1 MKSIIFIAPP
11 AGGKGTFSD
20 LICSKYN
27 MPHISTG
34 DLLRE
39 VTSKESDMSSYIRE
53 QMKLGN
59 LIKDEII
66 FDLIKERINRE
77 DCSNGYILDGFPRNI
92 EQAKAYD
99 EILAELNK
107 DLGCVILLN
116 IPKEVAAR
124 RIAGRLSCSKCGKVY
139 NIYNEEMKPK
149 KDNTCDICNIPLTK
163 REDDNEETYAV
174 RYNTYIEKTQPLIN
188 YYKDKNVLYEVDST
202 LSIDEVLSQI
212 EEIIRG
218 D

>member
-1 MKSIIFIAPP
+1 MRSIIFIAPP

-20 LICSKYN
+20 IICSKYN

-39 VTSKESDMSSYIRE
+39 AASSSSDMSSYIRE

-66 FDLIKERINRE
+66 FDLIKERIARE
-77 DCSNGYILDGFPRNI
+77 DCNNGYVLDGFPRNI
-92 EQAKAYD
+92 AQADAYND
-99 EILAELNK
+99 ILKELNK

-116 IPKEVAAR
+116 IPKEVAAK
-124 RIAGRLSCSKCGKVY
+124 RIAGRISCPNCGKVY

-149 KDNTCDICNIPLTK
+149 KENMCDNCNIPLTK
-163 REDDNEETYAV
+163 REDDNEETYNV
-174 RYNTYIEKTQPLIN
+174 RYNTYIEKTQPLID
-188 YYKDKNVLYEVDST
+188 YYKNKKVLFEIDST
-202 LSIDEVLSQI
+202 LPINEVVSKI